1 MGQGMSG
8 TRNVK
13 EFQHMSYCVK
23 AFPVLDPSR
32 LGEEISS
39 DTQEQRNVVA
49 GELWQIDL
57 RKNSENSES
66 KRDRGLHSSGSQL
79 LLGVKL

>member
-1 MGQGMSG
+1 MI
-8 TRNVK
+8 
-13 EFQHMSYCVK
+13 
-23 AFPVLDPSR
+23 DPYG

-39 DTQEQRNVVA
+39 DAQEQRNVVA

-66 KRDRGLHSSGSQL
+66 NGREGPSVVLSFS
-79 LLGVKL
+79 VKL